1 MLSGMKLPASNSTE
15 NPRVTALSNRYQEL
29 ANSTKFMVAQGDSF
43 EWSQAPLPEVETIS
57 FARRLSL
64 ASDPAHGGKVS
75 NSSVEEGAVGLLAET
90 SGLVH
95 GFEREGTGKSE
106 FVDSSGQM
114 WDVKSPISPMPSQ
127 KWVFN
132 ANHQLDLVRKEI
144 SGGENVLLNLS
155 RCNEQDSGSVLS
167 LITENL
173 APWEKQRVV
182 VLMPKT
188 ND

>member
-1 MLSGMKLPASNSTE
+1 MKVPASIPAE

-29 ANSTKFMVAQGDSF
+29 AKSTQFLVAQEDRF
-43 EWSQAPLPEVETIS
+43 ERSQGPLPEIETIP
-57 FARRLSL
+57 FARRVSL

-75 NSSVEEGAVGLLAET
+75 NSSIEEGAVGLLAEM

-155 RCNEQDSGSVLS
+155 RCNEQDSGSVMS

-182 VLMPKT
+182 VLMPKSD
-188 ND
+188 N

>member
-1 MLSGMKLPASNSTE
+1 MLSTMKVPSSNPTD
-15 NPRVTALSNRYQEL
+15 NPRATALSNRYKEL
-29 ANSTKFMVAQGDSF
+29 AESSKFMVAREDSF
-43 EWSQAPLPEVETIS
+43 EWSESKLPDVQTIP
-57 FARRLSL
+57 FAQRISL

-106 FVDSSGQM
+106 FVDRTGQM

-132 ANHQLDLVRKEI
+132 AEHQLDLVRKEI
-144 SGGENVLLNLS
+144 EGGENVLLNLS
-155 RCNEQDSGSVLS
+155 RCNEQDSGSVMS
-167 LITENL
+167 LIAANL
-173 APWEKQRVV
+173 KPWEKQRVV
-182 VLMPKT
+182 VLMPNTKA
-188 ND
+188 